1 MLKATS
7 IICNETN
14 ETSARTRLQG
24 SGSDRLQS
32 FFLLSLK
39 YYELSRYT
47 LVSDIE
53 SFDSKSLTNHKIT
66 IIAPPQMGNLF
77 YAWEKTSLNHL

>member
-7 IICNETN
+7 IIRNETN
-14 ETSARTRLQG
+14 ETSAHTRLQG

-53 SFDSKSLTNHKIT
+53 SFDSKSLTNHT
-66 IIAPPQMGNLF
+66 TAPPPMGNLF